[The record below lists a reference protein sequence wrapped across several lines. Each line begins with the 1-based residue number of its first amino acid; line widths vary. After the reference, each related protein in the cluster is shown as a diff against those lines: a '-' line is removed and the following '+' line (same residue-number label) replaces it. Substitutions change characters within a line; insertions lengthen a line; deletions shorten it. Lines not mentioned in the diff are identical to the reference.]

1 MHNLEEDLLQREDE
15 IDFLISYL
23 TNRYDKSKDTS
34 FENKSFVLNINASWG
49 SGKTYFLKSLSNKL
63 QEQNYSVVEFDAW
76 KNDYTKEPLLA
87 FMSELNNSL
96 ESFFTP
102 RQKKAKGFLKN
113 LRQTSLPI
121 LMSIL
126 AKKLTGYTLD
136 ELLEEQDSI
145 DVEEDTKDDITEGVG
160 KLTSKITNHALKEHE
175 DIKQSIKDFKTNMLK
190 LLKYISKLKNKKL
203 PMFILIDELDRCR
216 PNYAIELL
224 ENIKHLFDI
233 EGLYFIIATDSTQ
246 LSHSI
251 NAVYGN
257 KFASEKYLKRF
268 FDQEYKLK
276 TPSNYEYINS
286 LFKKY
291 NLLDDEI
298 LFSPLEEE
306 FYKEVNTKVKL
317 FELFVELFDLKPRD
331 INQVMIS
338 LHAIRITYNL
348 KLKIHLPYLLFL
360 IMLKHSDNNRYKEFL
375 EIINKRVDIKI
386 FEEFM
391 LEINK
396 NHIKIKIYTK
406 KTVEDTSSD
415 ISISLIHILEK
426 YIEFYNMIKYSFD
439 GKQKQYRIH
448 KSIYEKQNQHN
459 IDRSIYR
466 QIRKEVPNHIPDEKI
481 DISTFNY
488 PNLVEH
494 TGQLS

>member
-1 MHNLEEDLLQREDE
+1 MHHLEEDLLERKDE
-15 IDFLISYL
+15 IDFLILYL
-23 TNRYDKSKDTS
+23 TNRYGKSKDTS
-34 FENKSFVLNINASWG
+34 FENKSFVLNINANWG
-49 SGKTYFLKSLSNKL
+49 SGKTYFLQRLSNKL

-102 RQKKAKGFLKN
+102 NQLKTKGFISKLNKVKKA
-113 LRQTSLPI
+113 SLPI
-121 LMSIL
+121 LTSII
-126 AKKLTGYTLD
+126 AKQLTGYTLG
-136 ELLEEQDSI
+136 ELSIEQDST
-145 DVEEDTKDDITEGVG
+145 DTEKGVEKIIS
-160 KLTSKITNHALKEHE
+160 KLTDNALKEHKN
-175 DIKQSIKDFKTNMLK
+175 IKKSIKDFKINMLK
-190 LLKYISKLKNKKL
+190 LLEDLSKLEDKKL

-306 FYKEVNTKVKL
+306 FYEEVNTKVKL

-338 LHAIRITYNL
+338 LHAIRITYNSEF
-348 KLKIHLPYLLFL
+348 KIHLPYLLFL
-360 IMLKHSDNNRYKEFL
+360 IMLKHSDNNRYQEFL
-375 EIINKRVDIKI
+375 EIIKNERISNKP

-391 LEINK
+391 LEINR
-396 NHIKIKIYTK
+396 NHIEIKINTKENIDYTFY
-406 KTVEDTSSD
+406 DTSIPL
-415 ISISLIHILEK
+415 ISILEK
-426 YIEFYNMIKYSFD
+426 FIEFYNMTNNSFD
-439 GKQKQYRIH
+439 KKENQY
-448 KSIYEKQNQHN
+448 S
-459 IDRSIYR
+459 IDRIIYKL
-466 QIRKEVPNHIPDEKI
+466 IREEVPNDNYYKDKRKI

>member
-1 MHNLEEDLLQREDE
+1 MHQLEEDLLQREDE

-23 TNRYDKSKDTS
+23 TNRYDKSKNTS

-145 DVEEDTKDDITEGVG
+145 DVGEDTKDDITEGVG

-175 DIKQSIKDFKTNMLK
+175 DIKQSIENFKTNMLK
-190 LLKYISKLKNKKL
+190 LLKYISGLKNKKL
-203 PMFILIDELDRCR
+203 PIFILIDELDRCR

-251 NAVYGN
+251 NAIYGN

-276 TPSNYEYINS
+276 TPSNYEYINKIMRY
-286 LFKKY
+286 LQKKL
-291 NLLDDEI
+291 NI
-298 LFSPLEEE
+298 L
-306 FYKEVNTKVKL
+306 
-317 FELFVELFDLKPRD
+317 
-331 INQVMIS
+331 I
-338 LHAIRITYNL
+338 
-348 KLKIHLPYLLFL
+348 
-360 IMLKHSDNNRYKEFL
+360 
-375 EIINKRVDIKI
+375 
-386 FEEFM
+386 
-391 LEINK
+391 
-396 NHIKIKIYTK
+396 
-406 KTVEDTSSD
+406 
-415 ISISLIHILEK
+415 
-426 YIEFYNMIKYSFD
+426 
-439 GKQKQYRIH
+439 
-448 KSIYEKQNQHN
+448 
-459 IDRSIYR
+459 
-466 QIRKEVPNHIPDEKI
+466 
-481 DISTFNY
+481 
-488 PNLVEH
+488 
-494 TGQLS
+494 

>member
-1 MHNLEEDLLQREDE
+1 MHQLEEDLLQREDE

-23 TNRYDKSKDTS
+23 TNRYDKSKNTS

-175 DIKQSIKDFKTNMLK
+175 DIKQSIENFKTNMLK
-190 LLKYISKLKNKKL
+190 LLKYISELEDKKL

-246 LSHSI
+246 LSYSI

-306 FYKEVNTKVKL
+306 FYEKVNTKVKL

-338 LHAIRITYNL
+338 LHAIRITYNSE
-348 KLKIHLPYLLFL
+348 LKIHLPYLLFL
-360 IMLKHSDNNRYKEFL
+360 IMLKHSDNNRYQEFL
-375 EIINKRVDIKI
+375 EIIKNERISNKPFEVLMSGININHTEIKI
-386 FEEFM
+386 
-391 LEINK
+391 N
-396 NHIKIKIYTK
+396 TK
-406 KTVEDTSSD
+406 ESVDHRTSDTSIPL
-415 ISISLIHILEK
+415 ISILEK
-426 YIEFYNMIKYSFD
+426 FIEFYSMRFDSFNIK
-439 GKQKQYRIH
+439 K
-448 KSIYEKQNQHN
+448 NQHSIIKN
-459 IDRSIYR
+459 IYKLISL
-466 QIRKEVPNHIPDEKI
+466 EVPHNLSNEKI
-481 DISTFNY
+481 NISIFNY
-488 PNLVEH
+488 PSLVEH

>member
-1 MHNLEEDLLQREDE
+1 MHNLEKDLLQREDE

-34 FENKSFVLNINASWG
+34 FENKSFVLNINANWG
-49 SGKTYFLKSLSNKL
+49 SGKTYFLKSLSNQLKNM
-63 QEQNYSVVEFDAW
+63 NYPVVEFDAW

-87 FMSELNNSL
+87 FMSELNTSL

-102 RQKKAKGFLKN
+102 NQLKTKGFISKLNKVKKA
-113 LRQTSLPI
+113 SLPI
-121 LMSIL
+121 LTSII
-126 AKKLTGYTLD
+126 AKQLTGYTLG
-136 ELLEEQDSI
+136 EFSIEQDST
-145 DVEEDTKDDITEGVG
+145 DTEKGVEKIIS
-160 KLTSKITNHALKEHE
+160 KLTDNALKEHNN
-175 DIKQSIKDFKTNMLK
+175 IKKSIKDFKISMLK
-190 LLKYISKLKNKKL
+190 LLEDISELENKKL

-251 NAVYGN
+251 NAIYGN

-348 KLKIHLPYLLFL
+348 EFKIHLPYLLFL
-360 IMLKHSDNNRYKEFL
+360 IMLKHSDNNKYNKFL
-375 EIINKRVDIKI
+375 ELIKKRNDIKMSK
-386 FEEFM
+386 ELM
-391 LEINK
+391 LEINT
-396 NHIKIKIYTK
+396 NYSDIKVKTHVFQSNENDIPLFSIITFFAEFYSMIYKDYKGGKISSNILRIIKQSIQE
-406 KTVEDTSSD
+406 EDTGIYED
-415 ISISLIHILEK
+415 DKIVNISI
-426 YIEFYNMIKYSFD
+426 
-439 GKQKQYRIH
+439 
-448 KSIYEKQNQHN
+448 
-459 IDRSIYR
+459 
-466 QIRKEVPNHIPDEKI
+466 
-481 DISTFNY
+481 FNY
-488 PNLVEH
+488 PSLVEH

>member
-1 MHNLEEDLLQREDE
+1 MHHLEEDLLERKDE
-15 IDFLISYL
+15 IDFLILYL
-23 TNRYDKSKDTS
+23 TNRYGRSKDTS
-34 FENKSFVLNINASWG
+34 FENKSFVLNINANWG

-87 FMSELNNSL
+87 FVSEISNSFDNNPIIDESKTKKFIKSSTTLFASFFVKQLTGMSL
-96 ESFFTP
+96 ETFSENIT
-102 RQKKAKGFLKN
+102 N
-113 LRQTSLPI
+113 ISDDT
-121 LMSIL
+121 
-126 AKKLTGYTLD
+126 
-136 ELLEEQDSI
+136 QDSI
-145 DVEEDTKDDITEGVG
+145 TELTTNLSKDLI
-160 KLTSKITNHALKEHE
+160 KNHIE
-175 DIKQSIKDFKTNMLK
+175 IKNSIKVFKNSINSIIEDLK
-190 LLKYISKLKNKKL
+190 DKKL

-246 LSHSI
+246 LSYSI

-298 LFSPLEEE
+298 LFSPLEEG
-306 FYKEVNTKVKL
+306 FYEKVNTKVKL

-338 LHAIRITYNL
+338 LHAIRITYNSEF
-348 KLKIHLPYLLFL
+348 KIHLPYLLFL

-375 EIINKRVDIKI
+375 EIIKNKRTSNKP
-386 FEEFM
+386 FEELM
-391 LEINK
+391 LEINTNYSDIKVKTHVLQSNK
-396 NHIKIKIYTK
+396 NDIPLFSIITFFAEFYSMEYKDFKRSKTSSNILGIIKQSIKE
-406 KTVEDTSSD
+406 EDTSTYED
-415 ISISLIHILEK
+415 DKIVNISI
-426 YIEFYNMIKYSFD
+426 
-439 GKQKQYRIH
+439 
-448 KSIYEKQNQHN
+448 
-459 IDRSIYR
+459 
-466 QIRKEVPNHIPDEKI
+466 
-481 DISTFNY
+481 FNY